1 MLPHWARWYGGLVP
15 EDAVAAGQAAILT
28 HAARMGIRHVGRR
41 VNPERL
47 LSRLLDRP
55 YPVMATH
62 GGRRVVAAD
71 PVEVVRGP
79 DVWDALAETRADR
92 AFALAGGWIGLLS
105 YDLGGTVE
113 RLPAPRPDP
122 GGPPVAVLCRY
133 DTVAAIA
140 PSGACEVIGVGRPRV
155 AEELA
160 RLAERSGEPL
170 PVPGLDG
177 PPAAAPA
184 SSLPPCAYRERVQRI
199 REYVRSGDAYQVNLA
214 QRLRAPWA
222 GAPLD
227 LALRLWDA
235 AGQSSHR
242 GYLGLPEGTLVS
254 ASPERML
261 AVHAGIAVSEPIK
274 GTAPLGAG
282 AALAASA
289 KDRAEHV
296 MIIDLVRNDL
306 GRVARTG
313 GVSVPDLCVP
323 LRTGYVEHLVSRVR
337 AELAGG
343 VTPRDVLRAVFPAG
357 SVTGCPKVRAME
369 IIRELEPV
377 SRGPAYGSLVVVG
390 RDHSIES
397 SVLIRTAWL
406 ARGEVS
412 YWSGGA
418 VTWDSDPAAEHL
430 EAMAKAAPFMKA
442 VGCAS

>member
-1 MLPHWARWYGGLVP
+1 MP
-15 EDAVAAGQAAILT
+15 EDADAAGQAAILT
-28 HAARMGIRHVGRR
+28 HPARMGARHVGRR
-41 VNPERL
+41 VVPERL
-47 LSRLLDRP
+47 LAHLADRP
-55 YPVMATH
+55 YPVMAAH
-62 GGRRVVAAD
+62 GGRMIVAAD

-79 DVWDALAETRADR
+79 AVWDALAEGRADR
-92 AFALAGGWIGLLS
+92 AFAPAGGWIGLLS

-113 RLPAPRPDP
+113 RLPAPRSDP

-133 DTVAAIA
+133 ETIAAV
-140 PSGACEVIGVGRPRV
+140 SRGGACEVIGIGRPEAAR
-155 AEELA
+155 ELV
-160 RLAERSGEPL
+160 RLAERSGDPL
-170 PVPGLDG
+170 DPGPLEAPG
-177 PPAAAPA
+177 PAPA

-199 REYVRSGDAYQVNLA
+199 REHVRAGDCYQVNLA
-214 QRLRAPWA
+214 QRLRAPWTA
-222 GAPLD
+222 DPITFA
-227 LALRLWDA
+227 ARLWAA
-235 AGQSSHR
+235 AGPSSHR

-261 AVHAGIAVSEPIK
+261 AVRNGVAVSEPIK

-282 AALAASA
+282 AELAASA

-313 GVSVPDLCVP
+313 GVSVPDFCVP
-323 LRTGYVEHLVSRVR
+323 LRTGYVEHMVSRVR
-337 AELAGG
+337 AELAAG
-343 VTPRDVLRAVFPAG
+343 VSPRDVLRAVFPAG

-369 IIRELEPV
+369 VIRELEPV

-406 ARGEVS
+406 ARGEVN